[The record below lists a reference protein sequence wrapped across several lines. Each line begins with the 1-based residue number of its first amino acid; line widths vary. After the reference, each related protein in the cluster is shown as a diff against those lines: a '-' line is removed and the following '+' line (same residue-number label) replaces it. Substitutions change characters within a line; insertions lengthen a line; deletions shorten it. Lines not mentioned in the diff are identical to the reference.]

1 MREYNGSLRL
11 RGSREADLEGYRV
24 KSDNAGYSFHAR
36 MDGAKTKKRN
46 PERNACVP
54 ENAHVM

>member
-1 MREYNGSLRL
+1 MDGSLRL
-11 RGSREADLEGYRV
+11 RGSIEAELEGYRV

-46 PERNACVP
+46 PEKNACVP